1 MEFTPQILD
10 TILNLI
16 QGALNIAIPF
26 LEEDT
31 RFLFQSFLVLSIVFS
46 GTSHAFWNTSAG
58 LEFLLKRILLVG
70 FALFLVTNWLDLTN
84 IVISS
89 FGLLGLRAGGVSGA
103 ALTIDQFFS
112 PGSIMTL
119 GFGLADQLSEQADN
133 VSGRLGFSAISFFLT
148 IAAFFVALAFV
159 MIALQV
165 FMTLIE
171 FKLVTLGGFI
181 LLPFALLDRTTS
193 LAQGALGYVIAA
205 ELKLFALAVVVAF
218 AIFPAI
224 AVPEEF
230 DTTTVVTI
238 IGVARTSLML
248 AIRAPGPAA
257 SMISGGPQRA
267 EQAAVMQVRLKA
279 EIVDIDRQIRGLVD
293 RIVEASTPT
302 VIDAFETRIAKLE
315 SEKLVMT
322 EKLEI
327 GTRPSHSFEDLFEL
341 AFEFLR
347 NPWKLWDSGQLTL
360 QKTVLRLAFSERVS
374 YCRNSGLRTA
384 KIALPFSML
393 AGLEMGK
400 LEMARPGGFEP
411 PTS

>member
-16 QGALNIAIPF
+16 QGALNTAIPF
-26 LEEDT
+26 LEGDT
-31 RFLFQSFLVLSIVFS
+31 RFLFQSFLVISIVFS
-46 GTSHAFWNTSAG
+46 GVSYAFGNTSAG
-58 LEFLLKRILLVG
+58 LEFFLKKILLVG

-133 VSGRLGFSAISFFLT
+133 VSGLLGFSATSFFLT

-159 MIALQV
+159 IIALQV

-205 ELKLFALAVVVAF
+205 GLKLFALAVVVSFAF

-224 AVPEEF
+224 QVPEEF

-238 IGVARTSLML
+238 IGVALTFLML
-248 AIRAPGPAA
+248 AIRAPGLAA
-257 SMISGGPQRA
+257 SMISGGPQLGVGALAQTAATAVGAGATVALSGAAAYRA
-267 EQAAVMQVRLKA
+267 GSAVTRTIGQAGASKGQLQVASATAGRP
-279 EIVDIDRQIRGLVD
+279 GL
-293 RIVEASTPT
+293 AATT
-302 VIDAFETRIAKLE
+302 DADQ
-315 SEKLVMT
+315 
-322 EKLEI
+322 
-327 GTRPSHSFEDLFEL
+327 TRPSRIRSDVVSSARHVGRVGIAAGVAMPRSDGTGGSATVDLSD
-341 AFEFLR
+341 
-347 NPWKLWDSGQLTL
+347 K
-360 QKTVLRLAFSERVS
+360 K
-374 YCRNSGLRTA
+374 
-384 KIALPFSML
+384 
-393 AGLEMGK
+393 
-400 LEMARPGGFEP
+400 
-411 PTS
+411 

>member
-16 QGALNIAIPF
+16 QGALNTAIPF
-26 LEEDT
+26 LEGDT
-31 RFLFQSFLVLSIVFS
+31 RFLFQSFLVISIVFS
-46 GTSHAFWNTSAG
+46 GVSYTFGNTSAG
-58 LEFLLKRILLVG
+58 LEFLLKKILLVG

-133 VSGRLGFSAISFFLT
+133 VSGLLGFSATSFFLM

-159 MIALQV
+159 IIALQV

-193 LAQGALGYVIAA
+193 LAQGALSYVIAA
-205 ELKLFALAVVVAF
+205 GLKLFALAVVVSFAF

-224 AVPEEF
+224 QVPEEF

-238 IGVARTSLML
+238 IGVALTFLML
-248 AIRAPGPAA
+248 AIRAPGLAA
-257 SMISGGPQRA
+257 SMISGGPQLGVGA
-267 EQAAVMQVRLKA
+267 IAQAAATAVGAGATVALSGAAAYRAGSAVTRTIGQAGASKGQLQVAGMTSGRSSPA
-279 EIVDIDRQIRGLVD
+279 
-293 RIVEASTPT
+293 ATMST
-302 VIDAFETRIAKLE
+302 DQ
-315 SEKLVMT
+315 
-322 EKLEI
+322 
-327 GTRPSHSFEDLFEL
+327 TRPSNIRSDAVASVRHVGRAGIATGVAMPRSDGTGGSATVDLSD
-341 AFEFLR
+341 
-347 NPWKLWDSGQLTL
+347 K
-360 QKTVLRLAFSERVS
+360 K
-374 YCRNSGLRTA
+374 
-384 KIALPFSML
+384 
-393 AGLEMGK
+393 
-400 LEMARPGGFEP
+400 
-411 PTS
+411 

>member
-16 QGALNIAIPF
+16 QGALNTAIPF
-26 LEEDT
+26 LEGDT
-31 RFLFQSFLVLSIVFS
+31 RFLFQSFLVISIVFS
-46 GTSHAFWNTSAG
+46 GVSYAFGNTSAG
-58 LEFLLKRILLVG
+58 LEFLLKKILLVG

-133 VSGRLGFSAISFFLT
+133 VSGLLGFSATSFFLT

-159 MIALQV
+159 IIALQV

-205 ELKLFALAVVVAF
+205 GLKLFALAVVVSFAF

-224 AVPEEF
+224 QVPEEF

-238 IGVARTSLML
+238 IGVALTFLML
-248 AIRAPGPAA
+248 AIRAPGLAA
-257 SMISGGPQRA
+257 SMISGGPQLGVGALAQTAATAVGAGATVALSGAAAYRA
-267 EQAAVMQVRLKA
+267 GSAVTRTMSQAGASKGQLQVASTIAGRLGTAATTGTDQTRTSKTRSDAVASARHVGRAGIAAGVTMPRSDGTGGSAAV
-279 EIVDIDRQIRGLVD
+279 
-293 RIVEASTPT
+293 
-302 VIDAFETRIAKLE
+302 
-315 SEKLVMT
+315 
-322 EKLEI
+322 
-327 GTRPSHSFEDLFEL
+327 DLS
-341 AFEFLR
+341 
-347 NPWKLWDSGQLTL
+347 NK
-360 QKTVLRLAFSERVS
+360 K
-374 YCRNSGLRTA
+374 
-384 KIALPFSML
+384 
-393 AGLEMGK
+393 
-400 LEMARPGGFEP
+400 
-411 PTS
+411 